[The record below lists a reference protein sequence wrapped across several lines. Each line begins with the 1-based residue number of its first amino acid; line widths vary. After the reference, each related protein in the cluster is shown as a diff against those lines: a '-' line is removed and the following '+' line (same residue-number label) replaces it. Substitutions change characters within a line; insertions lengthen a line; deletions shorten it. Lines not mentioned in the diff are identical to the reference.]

1 MSNREQARRWFI
13 AGCLAA
19 GMFLLIAPAAART
32 KTNHNQSLADYLRR
46 VGPAL
51 SQPAAP
57 ASPGSLWMDQGR
69 LADLAS
75 DYKACRVGDL
85 VTIRVVQTL
94 QSENTGNVATDRN
107 FKASSGIDAL
117 AGHISTS
124 GVQNIFSANSSQSLS
139 GKAQASSSSSLRTS
153 LTGRVVVVLEN
164 GLLVVEAERA
174 IYMNNEHQTVVLRGL
189 VRTGDLAPDNS
200 VTSTAIGNL
209 ELEVKGKGVVSDG
222 VRPPN
227 IVMRWLLRLVGF

>member
-1 MSNREQARRWFI
+1 M
-13 AGCLAA
+13 
-19 GMFLLIAPAAART
+19 
-32 KTNHNQSLADYLRR
+32 
-46 VGPAL
+46 
-51 SQPAAP
+51 
-57 ASPGSLWMDQGR
+57 
-69 LADLAS
+69 
-75 DYKACRVGDL
+75 GDL

-174 IYMNNEHQTVVLRGL
+174 IYMNNEHQTVVLRGWFGPETW
-189 VRTGDLAPDNS
+189 RPTIRS
-200 VTSTAIGNL
+200 R
-209 ELEVKGKGVVSDG
+209 
-222 VRPPN
+222 RPP
-227 IVMRWLLRLVGF
+227 WATWSWK